1 MTASGGDYRTEKKD
15 KFPALMSAQ
24 KRGLM
29 RFHLSSASRILGIIG
44 VAGLIVAAV
53 PGIAEAA
60 PHGGGNFTCTGT
72 MDSPGTLAGNY
83 ANVYVAGVCLIDA
96 GNVNV
101 SGNLMVGPGASLV
114 ADFGQNDQTQSGTSN
129 LTVNGNVAVLQGAS
143 LLLGCYPLVVTLWGE
158 APTGPVLFQAP
169 DFPCDDDA
177 NAFVTT
183 ATLAAT
189 ETIGGNLTAYGAL
202 GVVIHNTTVRGNV
215 TVNGGGNG
223 TAFNP
228 VGIFATYI
236 PGGPP
241 NSPGQLDAP
250 IPLPA
255 YNDFANVTTGGNMT
269 LSGTD
274 DNWYGIIRNTVHG
287 NLINT
292 GNTAAPDGNE
302 TINNTVYGNL
312 VCAGNNPGV
321 EYGDSNGGPNQV
333 GGNATGQ
340 CGFNVMIPNP
350 TPASVPGLPNYPL
363 EPVSVHLH

>member
-1 MTASGGDYRTEKKD
+1 MK
-15 KFPALMSAQ
+15 
-24 KRGLM
+24 
-29 RFHLSSASRILGIIG
+29 LSLRSASRILSIIG
-44 VAGLIVAAV
+44 AAGLIVAWV
-53 PGIAEAA
+53 PGIASAA
-60 PHGGGNFTCTGT
+60 PHGGGNYTCNGT
-72 MDSPGTLAGNY
+72 MASPGTLAGNF
-83 ANVYVAGVCLIDA
+83 ANVTIAGTCLVDA
-96 GNVNV
+96 GNVNIA
-101 SGNLMVGPGASLV
+101 GNLTVAPNAALV
-114 ADFGQNDQTQSGTSN
+114 ADFGMNDQTQSGTSN
-129 LTVNGNVAVLQGAS
+129 MTIGGNVVVEQGAS
-143 LLLGCYPLVVTLWGE
+143 MLLGCYPLVVTLWGLD
-158 APTGPVLFQAP
+158 ANGNPVLFSAP

-189 ETIGGNLTAYGAL
+189 ETIGGNLVANGAL
-202 GVVIHNTTVRGNV
+202 GVVVHNTTVRGNV
-215 TVNGGGNG
+215 TINGGGDG

-241 NSPGQLDAP
+241 NAPGQLDAP

-255 YNDFANVTTGGNMT
+255 YNDFANVTTGGNMV

-287 NLINT
+287 NLIDS

-312 VCAGNNPGV
+312 VCTGNNPSI
-321 EYGDSNGGPNQV
+321 EYGDSNGGPNAV
-333 GGNATGQ
+333 GGNATGE
-340 CGFNVMIPNP
+340 CAFSVMIPNP